1 MAAPNRTL
9 TLDDLADTSEVGDW
23 KMHNLRMTCSHAASP
38 GWLIV
43 EDDMLTLTTAG
54 LRAPQVAGLTRG
66 EGGWSTHSTGTPKFG
81 GLHLKPTSVGQP

>member
-1 MAAPNRTL
+1 MPNFRMA
-9 TLDDLADTSEVGDW
+9 
-23 KMHNLRMTCSHAASP
+23 CSYAASP